1 MIDMPDPTITPAT
14 NASVVF
20 RPASQRALRQEIAA
34 SLLTAVFQGRL
45 QEGAWLNAQKLAQ
58 QFGVSATPVREA
70 LVELATI
77 GMVEMQHNRG
87 TVVRSFGPV
96 QLREIYQLRQLLESE
111 ATRRACPHLAP
122 EALKELRQG
131 MTGLLESS
139 EQTAGWSDR
148 VILLDRCLHELIA
161 RHCDN
166 RRLTEEISRYH
177 TLVQCIRDV
186 VANQSYAQMQ
196 ALPEHMEII
205 EALLKHAP
213 ERAAAAMAAHIQSSA
228 RVVEQALFPA
238 AVAERKT
245 PSQIKKP

>member
-1 MIDMPDPTITPAT
+1 M
-14 NASVVF
+14 
-20 RPASQRALRQEIAA
+20 
-34 SLLTAVFQGRL
+34 
-45 QEGAWLNAQKLAQ
+45 
-58 QFGVSATPVREA
+58 
-70 LVELATI
+70 
-77 GMVEMQHNRG
+77 
-87 TVVRSFGPV
+87 
-96 QLREIYQLRQLLESE
+96 
-111 ATRRACPHLAP
+111 
-122 EALKELRQG
+122 
-131 MTGLLESS
+131 
-139 EQTAGWSDR
+139 
-148 VILLDRCLHELIA
+148 IA